1 MYTFV
6 KIIHQMKD
14 IKGYEGAYAVNE
26 QGEVFSHPK
35 KQRTGCG
42 FLHHGIKLKPQLTI
56 HGYQLVSLYKD
67 GKSKALSVHRI
78 VCQTFIKNTDNKK
91 YVNHKNGIKTDN
103 SVDNLEWVTASENMR
118 HAFRTK
124 LHIPYKRKVGTEEP
138 RSKLNEKQVREIRKS
153 DLSLRKLAKIYDIHH
168 AIIYGI
174 KKGTRYF
181 NVK

>member
-1 MYTFV
+1 
-6 KIIHQMKD
+6 MKD

-56 HGYQLVSLYKD
+56 HGYQLVSLYKG

-78 VCQTFIKNTDNKK
+78 VCQTFIENTDNKK

-103 SVDNLEWVTASENMR
+103 RVDNLE
-118 HAFRTK
+118 K
-124 LHIPYKRKVGTEEP
+124 
-138 RSKLNEKQVREIRKS
+138 
-153 DLSLRKLAKIYDIHH
+153 
-168 AIIYGI
+168 
-174 KKGTRYF
+174 
-181 NVK
+181 